1 LTVAAAI
8 RRFDEEIADGV
19 SPPRAIAPLTLA
31 RCDTL
36 TTLHAPILS

>member
-1 LTVAAAI
+1 MEV
-8 RRFDEEIADGV
+8 ADGV

-36 TTLHAPILS
+36 STLHAQILS